1 MKVIP
6 HIIAVMALLVSGLT
20 AYGQAQST
28 AGEMS
33 LADQLRERKA
43 AYQKRAPKERLEMF
57 QRATQEVKDSGI
69 LEEALKVGDTAPDF
83 TLEDPLGRPVTLS
96 SMLADGPVILAWY
109 RGNWCPY
116 CNIQLRDYQKK
127 LDRITAAGGQLVAI
141 SPETPDN
148 ALTMEE
154 KNNLKFKV
162 VSDLGNQVGKR
173 YGIVYQIPKSLWGLY
188 GPDGLNLAK
197 YNGDDSMELPLGV
210 TYIVRQDGTIG
221 YAFVSEDYT
230 ERAETEELITYLEGL
245 TET

>member
-1 MKVIP
+1 MKKTP
-6 HIIAVMALLVSGLT
+6 HLVAVLALSFFALG
-20 AYGQAQST
+20 AFAQEQST
-28 AGEMS
+28 SGEMS
-33 LADQLRERKA
+33 LADQLRERKN
-43 AYQKRAPKERLEMF
+43 AYKKRAPKER
-57 QRATQEVKDSGI
+57 TQMVQKAVQEIKDSGI
-69 LEEALKVGDTAPDF
+69 LDDALKVGDQAPDF
-83 TLEDPLGRPVTLS
+83 TLEDPLGRPVALSTL
-96 SMLADGPVILAWY
+96 LADGPVILAWY

-154 KNNLKFKV
+154 KNDLEFKV

-173 YGIVYQIPKSLWGLY
+173 YGIVYQIPKSLWSLY
-188 GPDGLNLAK
+188 GPEGLDLAK

-210 TYIVRQDGTIG
+210 TYIVKQDGTIG

-230 ERAETEELITYLEGL
+230 ERAETDELIEYLEGL
-245 TET
+245 AKT